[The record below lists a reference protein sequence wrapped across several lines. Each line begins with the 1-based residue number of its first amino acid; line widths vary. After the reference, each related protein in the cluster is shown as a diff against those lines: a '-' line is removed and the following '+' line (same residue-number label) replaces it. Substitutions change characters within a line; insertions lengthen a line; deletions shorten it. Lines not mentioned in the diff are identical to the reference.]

1 MEKELTIAQLQT
13 IHPAESFT
21 LICGGRVVRV
31 MFADIVR
38 IARCGSQAVIYTSSS
53 IYYTHRSLQD
63 LLNDLPAQQFFRVN
77 RCHIVALNEVTRFS
91 KRKVFIQGQVI
102 PLTDY
107 YRKQIVSE
115 LHWIL
120 NRDIKSMLYEPHLST
135 AL

>member
-13 IHPAESFT
+13 IQPAQAFT

-38 IARCGSQAVIYTSSS
+38 IARCGSQAMIYTSNS
-53 IYYTHRSLQD
+53 IYQTHRSLQD

-77 RCHIVALNEVTRFS
+77 RCHIVALNKVTRFT

-102 PLTDY
+102 AQTDY
-107 YRKQIVSE
+107 YRKQLIAE
-115 LHWIL
+115 LRWIL
-120 NRDIKSMLYEPHLST
+120 ERDIKSMLYEPHLST